1 MLRNIQE
8 VNRTLSNNCL
18 EETIID
24 LNKVIT
30 ALFKKIHIILLT
42 AVLFG
47 TAFFLYLF
55 FVIKPLYASSISIYV
70 SNSVNNNNT
79 SIALSDITASKQ
91 LVNTYAEIVKSK
103 NLLNKVCEYMDC
115 DISANEIKSILSVD
129 IVEDTEIFN
138 ITITYSDPYMTAG
151 IANAFA
157 DTVVSEMPDIVKGS
171 SVKIIDYA
179 DVPNSKIFPNYI
191 KGFLVGF
198 LIGAV
203 LFIAIISVKE
213 IIFQLRVRQ

>member
-55 FVIKPLYASSISIYV
+55 FVIKPLYASSISVYV

-138 ITITYSDPYMTAG
+138 ITITYSDPYMTAD

-157 DTVVSEMPDIVKGS
+157 DTVVLEMPNIVKGS